1 MSDQSSEAINA
12 ASNNENDMTE
22 LTQAPGLVVAPE
34 DFKAGFAAVIGR
46 PNVGKS
52 TLMNELLGQKLSIT
66 SHKPQTTR
74 HRIHGIFTAPEYQ
87 IVYVDTPGMHLG
99 GQKSINRYMNRAAKS
114 AFMGVDVILFVVEAG
129 RWTKEDQAVADQL
142 RGAHA
147 PIVLLVNK
155 VDKFKQKTDLL
166 PYLQSL
172 ADKVDFKTVI
182 PVSAFKKSG
191 LDIIQKEVLS
201 ALPTQPPI
209 FPEDYITDRST
220 KFLISEI
227 VREKLMRSLG
237 DEVPYGATVE
247 IERFEQDP
255 DTGRW
260 EINARI
266 LVEREGQ
273 KRIIIGDKGEKIKQM
288 GTDARRDIIA
298 LLENRVHLELWVKVK
313 ENWSDDE
320 RALASLGYNDSI

>member
-1 MSDQSSEAINA
+1 MKSIEIDLEQ
-12 ASNNENDMTE
+12 
-22 LTQAPGLVVAPE
+22 PGLVEEPT

-74 HRIHGIFTAPEYQ
+74 HRIHGIYTAQDHQ

-114 AFMGVDVILFVVEAG
+114 AFAGVDVILFVIEAG
-129 RWTKEDQAVADQL
+129 RWSKEDQSVANQL
-142 RGAHA
+142 KDADA
-147 PIVLLVNK
+147 PVVLIVNK

-166 PYLQSL
+166 PFLQSL
-172 ADKVDFKTVI
+172 TGKVEFSTLI
-182 PVSAFKKSG
+182 PVSAHKKSG
-191 LDIIQKEVLS
+191 LALIQKEILAVLPHQ
-201 ALPTQPPI
+201 API

-220 KFLISEI
+220 KFLIAEI

-247 IERFEQDP
+247 IEQFEQDSE
-255 DTGRW
+255 TGRW
-260 EINARI
+260 EINALI

-273 KRIIIGDKGEKIKQM
+273 KRIVIGDKGEKIKQM
-288 GTDARRDIIA
+288 GIDARKDMIA

-320 RALASLGYNDSI
+320 RALASLGYTESHN

>member
-1 MSDQSSEAINA
+1 MKPIEIDLEQ
-12 ASNNENDMTE
+12 
-22 LTQAPGLVVAPE
+22 PGLVE
-34 DFKAGFAAVIGR
+34 ESTDFKAGFAAVIGR

-74 HRIHGIFTAPEYQ
+74 HRIHGIYTAQDHQ

-114 AFMGVDVILFVVEAG
+114 AFAGVDVILFVIEAG
-129 RWTKEDQAVADQL
+129 RWSKEDQSVANQL
-142 RGAHA
+142 KDADA
-147 PIVLLVNK
+147 PVVLIVNK

-166 PYLQSL
+166 PFLQSL
-172 ADKVDFKTVI
+172 SGKVEFSTLI
-182 PVSAFKKSG
+182 PVSAHKKSG
-191 LDIIQKEVLS
+191 LELIQKEILAVLPNQ
-201 ALPTQPPI
+201 API

-220 KFLISEI
+220 KFLIAEI

-247 IERFEQDP
+247 IEQFEQDP
-255 DTGRW
+255 ETGRW
-260 EINARI
+260 EINALI

-273 KRIIIGDKGEKIKQM
+273 KRIVIGDKGEKIKQM
-288 GTDARRDIIA
+288 GIDARKDMIA

-320 RALASLGYNDSI
+320 RALASLGYTESHN